1 MNNTTGKLSYLRC
14 CASGAAWLVLALL
27 MLISPVLRADL
38 AVVVN
43 PQNALDALDE
53 RDVVDLYM
61 GRFMAFPNGV
71 SALPLDQPI
80 DSEIREQFYQMLTGK
95 SVAQINAYWAKLI
108 FSGRATP
115 PRMARQ
121 GDDIIE
127 MVLNNKNAI
136 AYVPLESVTD
146 EVKVVFILKSTDE
159 VDARDRDE

>member
-1 MNNTTGKLSYLRC
+1 M
-14 CASGAAWLVLALL
+14 GARMITVRRGRALCVALL
-27 MLISPVLRADL
+27 LAVNLMLAPLAVKADL

-43 PQNALDALDE
+43 PENSIDSLEE

-80 DSEIREQFYQMLTGK
+80 NSEIRAEFYQLLTEK

-115 PRMARQ
+115 PRMARS

-136 AYVPLESVTD
+136 AYIPHEEVTD
-146 EVKVVFILKSTDE
+146 EVKVVYVLKTVTPAE
-159 VDARDRDE
+159 